1 MRKREVRYCL
11 TNWDY
16 NYGRCGVEMEVLLV
30 EQIELVKI
38 LMKNTNINFL
48 LGAGTSYNRVNGKL
62 NFPLMWD
69 LLEYI
74 RADSNVLD
82 FFKNLTEDKTI
93 SAETGAMIAGLYDTY
108 LFSEDANIE
117 RFLSVLEG
125 VDLYIVDANFR
136 KRVEEQRDLIRMLI
150 RDRLKKSDEST
161 VLDNYIAF
169 YNGLKN
175 VKEVNGLKN
184 QIFNIFTTNYDM
196 MNEMAMESQ
205 NIHYYSGF
213 EGVVNRKFNLAY
225 YNYDFVDSFQVN
237 HSNIKVTPNHM
248 NLFKIHG
255 SLSWYM
261 KDGELIERN
270 PYEQDFLPEIIYPS
284 VDKFKNTNLI
294 ISYSAL
300 MRELSNRLCQEKT
313 TLFVSGM
320 SMGDEHINKII
331 ENALTINTFHMV
343 IFCAT
348 DDEIKKLQQKYNAYK
363 NVIVMEKEYK
373 FSDVAD
379 LMQNLQG
386 GDGYA

>member
-1 MRKREVRYCL
+1 M
-11 TNWDY
+11 
-16 NYGRCGVEMEVLLV
+16 

-38 LMKNTNINFL
+38 LLKNTNINFL
-48 LGAGTSYNRVNGKL
+48 LGAGTSFNKVDKKIH
-62 NFPLMWD
+62 FPLMWD
-69 LLEYI
+69 LLEHI
-74 RADSNVLD
+74 RNDKNILD
-82 FFKNLTEDKTI
+82 FYESLKTDVSI
-93 SAETGAMIAGLYDTY
+93 PKGIGDMLVRLYDEY
-108 LFSEDANIE
+108 LFASNANIE
-117 RFLSVLEG
+117 KFLSVLEG
-125 VDLYIVDANFR
+125 VDLYIVDADFR
-136 KRVEEQRDLIRMLI
+136 RKVETQRSQICMLI
-150 RDRLKKSDEST
+150 RDRIRTSDEST
-161 VLDNYIAF
+161 VIDNYINF

-196 MNEMAMESQ
+196 MNEMAMEKL

-213 EGVVNRKFNLAY
+213 EGIVNRKFNLAY
-225 YNYDFVDSFQVN
+225 YNYDFVDSFRVN
-237 HSNIKVTPNHM
+237 QSNVKVTPNHM

-255 SLSWYM
+255 SLSWCM
-261 KDGELIERN
+261 KDGELIEKN
-270 PYEQDFLPEIIYPS
+270 PYEENFLPEIIYPS

-348 DDEIKKLQQKYNAYK
+348 KGDITKLQNKYSSYR
-363 NVIVMEKEYK
+363 NVIVVDAEYK
-373 FSDVAD
+373 FKDVAE
-379 LMQNLQG
+379 LMMNLQG
-386 GDGYA
+386 GEGIA